1 MFSFQDDDIM
11 PVRIKVI
18 GVGGAGCNAVN
29 TMIGSGLSRV
39 EFISANTDVQALGRS
54 LAAFKVQLGPERTR
68 GLGAGAKPEV
78 GKEAA
83 LESKDR
89 LRDALEGSEMIF
101 VTAGMGGG
109 TGTGAAPVV
118 ASIARELGAL
128 TVGVVTKPFQYEGK
142 RRLTHAE
149 QGLEELRKN
158 VDTLLVIPNQRLLGL
173 VDKATPLLEAFK
185 VADDVLRQAI
195 QGIAD
200 IITTTG
206 HVNVDFA
213 DVRTVMTYTGRA
225 VMGMGV
231 SRGPNRALEAAQKSI
246 SCPLLEEGNVQGA
259 RGVLLNITGGPSL
272 SLHEVDEASSIIKE
286 AADPDANIIVG
297 QVINPDLGDELII
310 TVVATGFDRDEPA
323 FMAPALEQSKAK
335 PVRTPQPAVTAARL
349 ASADVSSQN
358 LERPAFL
365 RRMNGQTEAQE
376 RLGLALDDEWDV
388 PTFLRKQVD

>member
-1 MFSFQDDDIM
+1 
-11 PVRIKVI
+11 
-18 GVGGAGCNAVN
+18 
-29 TMIGSGLSRV
+29 
-39 EFISANTDVQALGRS
+39 
-54 LAAFKVQLGPERTR
+54 
-68 GLGAGAKPEV
+68 
-78 GKEAA
+78 
-83 LESKDR
+83 
-89 LRDALEGSEMIF
+89 MIF

-142 RRLTHAE
+142 RRWAHAE
-149 QGLEELRKN
+149 EGLQELRKN

-173 VDKATPLLEAFK
+173 VDKSTPLLDAFK

-225 VMGMGV
+225 VMGMGI

-246 SCPLLEEGNVQGA
+246 SSPLLEEGNVQGA

-286 AADPDANIIVG
+286 VADPDANIIVG
-297 QVINPDLGDELII
+297 QVINPDLSDELII
-310 TVVATGFDRDEPA
+310 TVVATGFDRDESPYI
-323 FMAPALEQSKAK
+323 APVIETPKTK
-335 PVRTPQPAVTAARL
+335 PVRIPQPALASARL
-349 ASADVSSQN
+349 ATADVPLQN

-388 PTFLRKQVD
+388 PTFLRKQAD

>member
-83 LESKDR
+83 IESKDR

-149 QGLEELRKN
+149 EGLQELRKN

-213 DVRTVMTYTGRA
+213 DVRTVMTYMGRA

-246 SCPLLEEGNVQGA
+246 SSPLLEEGNVQGA

-286 AADPDANIIVG
+286 VADPDANIIVG
-297 QVINPDLGDELII
+297 QVINPDLSDELII
-310 TVVATGFDRDEPA
+310 TVVATGFDRDESPY
-323 FMAPALEQSKAK
+323 MASAIEHPKAK
-335 PVRTPQPAVTAARL
+335 PVRIPQPALASARL
-349 ASADVSSQN
+349 AAADAPPQN

-365 RRMNGQTEAQE
+365 RRMNGQAEAQE

-388 PTFLRKQVD
+388 PTFLRKQAD

>member
-11 PVRIKVI
+11 PIRIKVI

-83 LESKDR
+83 IESKDR

-142 RRLTHAE
+142 RRWTHAE
-149 QGLEELRKN
+149 EGLQELRKN

-173 VDKATPLLEAFK
+173 VDKSTPLLDAFK

-225 VMGMGV
+225 VMGMGIA
-231 SRGPNRALEAAQKSI
+231 RGPNRALEAAQKSI
-246 SCPLLEEGNVQGA
+246 SSPLLEEGNVQGA

-286 AADPDANIIVG
+286 VADPDANIIVG
-297 QVINPDLGDELII
+297 QVINPDLSDELII
-310 TVVATGFDRDEPA
+310 TVVATGFDRDESP
-323 FMAPALEQSKAK
+323 FIAPAIEQSKTK
-335 PVRTPQPAVTAARL
+335 SVRTPQPALVSARL
-349 ASADVSSQN
+349 AAAEASPQN

-388 PTFLRKQVD
+388 PTFLRKQAD

>member
-1 MFSFQDDDIM
+1 
-11 PVRIKVI
+11 
-18 GVGGAGCNAVN
+18 
-29 TMIGSGLSRV
+29 
-39 EFISANTDVQALGRS
+39 
-54 LAAFKVQLGPERTR
+54 
-68 GLGAGAKPEV
+68 
-78 GKEAA
+78 
-83 LESKDR
+83 
-89 LRDALEGSEMIF
+89 
-101 VTAGMGGG
+101 
-109 TGTGAAPVV
+109 
-118 ASIARELGAL
+118 
-128 TVGVVTKPFQYEGK
+128 
-142 RRLTHAE
+142 
-149 QGLEELRKN
+149 
-158 VDTLLVIPNQRLLGL
+158 
-173 VDKATPLLEAFK
+173 
-185 VADDVLRQAI
+185 
-195 QGIAD
+195 
-200 IITTTG
+200 
-206 HVNVDFA
+206 
-213 DVRTVMTYTGRA
+213 
-225 VMGMGV
+225 
-231 SRGPNRALEAAQKSI
+231 
-246 SCPLLEEGNVQGA
+246 VQGA